1 MDKKPG
7 LFKYF
12 SFGLRKDWV
21 ELFFTMKTEALCNSS
36 LGPKQKDALYF
47 YLKDMELIDSR
58 QNTSQL
64 FEHVLR
70 IYHAEGINSL
80 FLWSVLWNNLS
91 YNSPIFEWWNEQSMK
106 RYGREEMITSLV
118 NFCGKMNH
126 SIQIAYQSLV
136 GTLEKTPFGSDLR
149 QGVVQKVGAQRVVN
163 KLGHPDLS
171 PFALLYALVK
181 RAERR
186 GETEFDLTAIAADA
200 LSPQTIF
207 ALETAEVERGLRA
220 LWLPEL
226 FEWRR
231 DDDQAARV
239 ALMPGITTQDV
250 LAEYIERLHA

>member
-1 MDKKPG
+1 
-7 LFKYF
+7 
-12 SFGLRKDWV
+12 
-21 ELFFTMKTEALCNSS
+21 
-36 LGPKQKDALYF
+36 
-47 YLKDMELIDSR
+47 
-58 QNTSQL
+58 
-64 FEHVLR
+64 
-70 IYHAEGINSL
+70 
-80 FLWSVLWNNLS
+80 
-91 YNSPIFEWWNEQSMK
+91 MK